1 MGNPPNQAQ
10 KYLNALEAELDK
22 DTFDDRVAAS
32 ELSNLKVLA
41 RSPQAAPCVYCK
53 DGLSTL
59 AKTAFRNDNTTRPA
73 SSLEAARII
82 ANALLLQD
90 QMQQVLADL
99 GCLPGLLDFYRRPGA
114 DYEFIGGRILFLLTY
129 KSKVDFVRL
138 IESQSLVD
146 NIDEHL
152 SKHVSL
158 ASAVHSTNDS
168 MTVSALVETLKL
180 LYNLASKFPTQMHF
194 FSSTTDKLIKIL
206 TRFPL
211 PQNPLS
217 IPTTQLLNALAMID
231 WPSTLNQAKDADMAA
246 FSQRLIENL
255 DCSVSVLQAPQLETA
270 LVPLLTV
277 LRKVKEVDDQ
287 PSDELLR
294 SSLLPRDEERNRPL
308 GESQSLASR
317 LLKLQTSAGSTML
330 PEAISGLLFDLS
342 DRDAMKFVRNIGY
355 GHAAGY
361 LMAHKIVLPEGLAEG
376 SISDDMSTPIPINPV
391 TGQRLDAEEPAATPE
406 MTDAEREREAE
417 RLFVLFERLKA
428 TGVVD
433 VENPLRSAQQSGRF
447 EELSDSEPD

>member
-1 MGNPPNQAQ
+1 MGNPPDQAQ

-22 DTFDDRVAAS
+22 DTFDDRVTAS
-32 ELSNLKVLA
+32 ELSSLKVLA

-99 GCLPGLLDFYRRPGA
+99 GCLPG
-114 DYEFIGGRILFLLTY
+114 GRILFLLTY
-129 KSKVDFVRL
+129 KSKVDFVTL

-158 ASAVHSTNDS
+158 ASAIHSTNDS
-168 MTVSALVETLKL
+168 MNVSALVETLKL

-206 TRFPL
+206 TRLPL

-217 IPTTQLLNALAMID
+217 IPTTQILNALAMID
-231 WPSTLNQAKDADMAA
+231 WPSALNQAKDADMAA
-246 FSQRLIENL
+246 FSRRLIENL

-294 SSLLPRDEERNRPL
+294 SSLLPRNEERNRPL

-317 LLKLQTSAGSTML
+317 LLKLQTSTGSTIL

-342 DRDAMKFVRNIGY
+342 DRDAMKFVHNIGY

-391 TGQRLDAEEPAATPE
+391 TGQRLDTEEPAATPE
-406 MTDAEREREAE
+406 MTDAERQREAE

>member
-1 MGNPPNQAQ
+1 MGNPPDQAQ

-22 DTFDDRVAAS
+22 DTFDDRVTAS
-32 ELSNLKVLA
+32 ELSSLKVLA

-99 GCLPGLLDFYRRPGA
+99 GCLPG
-114 DYEFIGGRILFLLTY
+114 GRILFLLTY
-129 KSKVDFVRL
+129 KSKVDFVTL

-158 ASAVHSTNDS
+158 ASAIHSTNDS
-168 MTVSALVETLKL
+168 MNVSALVETLKL

-206 TRFPL
+206 TRLPL

-217 IPTTQLLNALAMID
+217 IPTTQILNALAMID
-231 WPSTLNQAKDADMAA
+231 WPSALNQAKDADMAA
-246 FSQRLIENL
+246 FSRRLIENL

-294 SSLLPRDEERNRPL
+294 SSLLPRNEERNRPL

-317 LLKLQTSAGSTML
+317 LLKLQTSTGSTIL

-342 DRDAMKFVRNIGY
+342 DRDAMKFVHNIGY

-391 TGQRLDAEEPAATPE
+391 TGQRLDTEEPAATPE
-406 MTDAEREREAE
+406 MTDAERQREAE

-433 VENPLRSAQQSGRF
+433 VETPLRSAQQSGRF